1 MQRQSL
7 LVSMRKAILHLKR
20 ADPVLAGIIKE
31 VGAYGIVYTEP
42 DFATLARS
50 IVYQQLS
57 GRVASVIY
65 DRLERAASN
74 GRLTPGALLRLTSE
88 EMRAIGLSKQKISYL
103 RDLAERSAS
112 GDIDFAALADAPDAE
127 VFNRLTAVKGI
138 GVWTV
143 QMFLIFGLRRPNV
156 LPSGDLGIRV
166 AVKKAWKLEDLPKPK
181 EIDRMA
187 AGWHPYCSIASW
199 YLWRSLEDKAGL

>member
-7 LVSMRKAILHLKR
+7 PVSMRKAILHLKK
-20 ADPVLAGIIKE
+20 ADDVLAGIIKQ
-31 VGAYGIVYTEP
+31 VGSYAIQYTEP

-57 GRVASVIY
+57 GRVAMVIY
-65 DRLERAASN
+65 DRLERASGN
-74 GRLTPGALLRLTSE
+74 GRLTPEALLQLTAE
-88 EMRAIGLSKQKISYL
+88 EMRAIGLSKQKIAYL

-112 GDIDFAALADAPDAE
+112 GEIDFAALAEAPDDE
-127 VFNRLTAVKGI
+127 VLSRLTAVKGI

-156 LPSGDLGIRV
+156 LPSADLGIRV
-166 AVKKAWKLEDLPKPK
+166 AVKKAWKLKELPKPK

-187 AGWHPYCSIASW
+187 AGWRPYCSVASW

>member
-1 MQRQSL
+1 
-7 LVSMRKAILHLKR
+7 MRKAILHLKK
-20 ADPVLAGIIKE
+20 ADPVLAGIIKQ
-31 VGAYGIVYTEP
+31 VGPYGIQYTEP

-57 GRVASVIY
+57 GRVAMVIY
-65 DRLERAASN
+65 DRLERASGN
-74 GRLTPGALLRLTSE
+74 GRLTPEALLRLTTE
-88 EMRAIGLSKQKISYL
+88 EMRASGLSKQKIAYL

-112 GDIDFAALADAPDAE
+112 GEIDFATLAAAPDDE
-127 VFNRLTAVKGI
+127 VLSRLTEVKGI

-156 LPSGDLGIRV
+156 LPSGDLGIRA
-166 AVKKAWKLEDLPKPK
+166 AVKKAWRLKELPKPK
-181 EIDRMA
+181 EIDCMA
-187 AGWHPYCSIASW
+187 AGWRPYCSVASW